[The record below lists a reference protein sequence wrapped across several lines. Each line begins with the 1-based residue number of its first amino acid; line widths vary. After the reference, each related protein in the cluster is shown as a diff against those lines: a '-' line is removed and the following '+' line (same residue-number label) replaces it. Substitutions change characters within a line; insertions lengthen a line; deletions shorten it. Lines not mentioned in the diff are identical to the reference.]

1 MKHFSAI
8 VLALLLFPF
17 IHAWGQGSYDYYK
30 ERYENKS
37 IKSKPAKWHDLRNTL
52 GIKAGVD
59 RFDDDIKW
67 FTLENGDSVQASHI
81 VIDTIYVHKGQSVSL
96 SVPDAHGSDNS
107 VQSYQRWYDYRTNS
121 TLHYSYTS
129 GRNTI
134 TGDLLQPSSTN
145 TYHRMANGYVGKP
158 LADNYFLEATFYY
171 PTDDEFKTRFP
182 NPATGLDNSYYMIA
196 CDVSGYKD
204 YTATFDLTN
213 SKNSSFTDNFYEPTL
228 AHRIIF
234 CIIPYDGDEDWNWYA
249 KNLKGNKEKLTSS
262 DESTNAYMEEFE
274 IDYPYRRVPDHTWEM
289 VVLPKYASAYCVG
302 EGDQNTSVDLSLDEN
317 NNTAGIKL
325 LDRTSLSG
333 TGTIIYFGYPNTLS
347 DNTQTV
353 NSPGSKA
360 TILVK
365 KTVNGTTYNLVR
377 YKLTFVEK
385 NHLLTQTEVAQY
397 DAAGNSEYQYRMPS
411 FLNSEY
417 KLLTYRNFDFDVTI
431 GNSYGSPKFYPFPV
445 GWSNST
451 YGFYDGSKSVGDYTG
466 NKDCAEWGYYSLTNT
481 YVESSGGGWGQ
492 YNAAPN
498 DAASVRLNS
507 RGNQSTY
514 HLYIDASNR
523 TGTVMRIPFNE
534 SLCKGSELLVTAWV
548 KSACWD
554 ASGDNAALLFSIMG
568 VRTVNGITTYTPIHR
583 AQTGQIP
590 CTYQNRSSVTLPGYG
605 SGHNDW
611 MQCYFSFVNES
622 EDMDQFDSF
631 LIQLDSNC
639 GSTNGGDMY
648 VDDIRV
654 YLQTPEA
661 KVTQMTSVCTDEE
674 TRIHGYLTWDRV
686 LSRMGITDT
695 TTEATYAIDIAY
707 VDTISYTHKYNE
719 LIQAGTTEALAQQQA
734 LDFAAVTIPGAHGG
748 RFFRFCFKTPY
759 AANTTYDADDDDTS
773 LVGRTWDGQN
783 LYLFGGKDEAGR
795 NVLTGDFYANLSPNR
810 PYWLVISKPAKDDA
824 KADAGDFM
832 DEWGTPCCVKTT
844 FMLEAAD
851 KVRVNGEIVEPDMSY
866 CAGKVLNFAVGLKV
880 NVGEKEVEVTKGVN
894 FDWFFGSPDS
904 SDVEA
909 EFLATVTDSVSVRTA
924 LKTFRVYYP
933 DADEINETDTPV
945 KDAFTQTMYDLLYK
959 YVNMSYDRAT
969 QYPPLILH
977 KEKLDVTLKESGL
990 GMIIAPIQT
999 EVAPGDYDISKDQW
1013 ATICWNYVPIFLQ
1026 ASGKAPQVG
1035 IGINSLKY
1043 PDDVVSPAI
1052 RIGYKQLYALSADS
1066 LLTVNLR
1073 GSTFV
1078 YGEEGTMRP
1087 VSDNAALQKLYLFN
1101 SDDPE
1106 YADLFDSDYN
1116 PYDYPIGYLDSL
1128 SSQKYS
1134 AGSTYKDMMKIH
1146 FDYAGELAP
1155 ENSAFRFR
1163 PKEGY
1168 TYWFTVYFEEVDASG
1183 NVSATCEGQFN
1194 VKMIVV
1200 PEYLVWNDTQ
1210 KDGSTVVGN
1219 WNNDDNWKRATLA
1232 QMNQSSGSDTYANEV
1247 GGATE
1252 TDNGF
1257 TPMLF
1262 SKVIIPRGT
1271 SIDLYMAGHKNN
1283 EWSEAYR
1290 PQEIAKPTENIMY
1303 DLLTFSPNTIS
1314 NTGYVT
1320 DRFRANICSQIHIEP
1335 DAELVHSEFL
1345 IYTKAWID
1353 YELEK
1358 GKWYMF
1364 STPMYEI
1371 VAGDFYTKT
1380 SGRETAPY
1388 FLPINYDTSVNN
1400 RYKPS
1405 FYQRQ
1410 WANVAPLYLPSDT
1423 KNYKNMAI
1431 KGNWS
1436 STFQTIETPYR
1447 LGDGFSMKVQDI
1459 TDGTKALVRLPKAD
1473 VEYYDYDKD
1482 GKPSSEVFPTGKTL
1496 KQVGQLMTKDF
1507 YALTLDGD
1515 IPEVKLDNYKVP
1527 LEGANNDTEYYLIG
1541 NPFMA
1546 HLDMERFFDENAFL
1560 ERKYWTSDN
1569 GAQTAAVGS
1578 DEGWVSSDDA
1588 TGGFSAYLP
1597 PLRSFF
1603 VKKREGATNTEV
1615 NFTSIMQVVGATK
1628 VVTASTRSLRITA
1641 SDGKEESSTVVN
1653 YSAEAQRGYE
1663 ADKDAALFLDG
1674 NLAAVPTVYTVADTK
1689 ALSVNQTN
1697 DLYNIPIGTYGGLYA
1712 NVTLTF
1718 TGVEPFGNASLFD
1731 AVTGQSTPLYEGTAV
1746 EVKSNVG
1753 GRYFLRAGTPT
1764 GNEEPTPS
1772 QILIYTVGQ
1781 HKVVVS
1787 STAAPIET
1795 IRINTFEGK
1804 LLKEVKGAGQ
1814 YQEVDLEKGNYI
1826 VTVQTDNGE
1835 THTEKLRVR

>member
-8 VLALLLFPF
+8 VLTLLLFPF
-17 IHAWGQGSYDYYK
+17 LHAWGQESNNYYRRSYED
-30 ERYENKS
+30 KS
-37 IKSKPAKWHDLRNTL
+37 IKSKPAKWHDLRSTL

-59 RFDDDIKW
+59 RFDDGIKW

-96 SVPDAHGSDNS
+96 SVPDVYDGNNS
-107 VQSYQRWYDYRTNS
+107 VNSYQRWYDYRTNS
-121 TLHYSYTS
+121 TLHYSYKS
-129 GRNTI
+129 GSRNI
-134 TGDLLQPSSTN
+134 TGDLLKPSSSQTFF
-145 TYHRMANGYVGKP
+145 RMANGYVGSP
-158 LADNYFLEATFYY
+158 LVTSYFLNATFYY
-171 PTDDEFKTRFP
+171 PTDSEFNTRFP
-182 NPATGLDNSYYMIA
+182 NPEKGLDNSYYMIA

-204 YTATFDLTN
+204 HTATFDRTT
-213 SKNSSFTDNFYEPTL
+213 SKKSSFTDNFYEPTL

-234 CIIPYDGDEDWNWYA
+234 YIVPYDGDDDWNWYA
-249 KNLKGNKEKLTSS
+249 KNLKENKAKLTSS

-274 IDYPYRRVPDHTWEM
+274 IDYPYRRVPDHTMEM
-289 VVLPKYASAYCVG
+289 VALSKYANAYCVG
-302 EGDQNTSVDLSLDEN
+302 TGDDGTEVKISLDT
-317 NNTAGIKL
+317 NTAGISL
-325 LDRTSLSG
+325 NTTSLSG
-333 TGTIIYFGYPNTLS
+333 TGTIIYFTYPKTLT
-347 DNTQTV
+347 DKTQTV

-365 KTVNGTTYNLVR
+365 KTVNGTTYNLAR

-417 KLLTYRNFDFDVTI
+417 KLLTYRNFDYDEAI
-431 GNSYGSPKFYPFPV
+431 GNSYGSSKFYPFPV
-445 GWSNST
+445 GWSAST
-451 YGFYDGSKSVGDYTG
+451 YGFYDGSKSESDYTG
-466 NKDCAEWGYYSLTNT
+466 TCDCAEWGYYALTNS
-481 YVESSGGGWGQ
+481 YVESSDGGWTSGKVI
-492 YNAAPN
+492 APAPN

-507 RGNQSTY
+507 RGNRSTY

-523 TGTVMRIPFNE
+523 TGTVMRIPFSE
-534 SLCKGSELLVTAWV
+534 SLCKGSELVVTAWV
-548 KSACWD
+548 KSACWGD
-554 ASGDNAALLFSIMG
+554 TSDNAAILFSIMG
-568 VRTVNGITTYTPIHR
+568 VKMVNGVTTYTPIHR

-590 CTYQNRSSVTLPGYG
+590 CTYQNRSNVTLPGYG
-605 SGHNDW
+605 SGNNDW

-622 EDMDQFDSF
+622 EEMDQFDSF

-654 YLQTPEA
+654 YMQTPEA
-661 KVTQMTSVCTDEE
+661 KVTQKTSVCTDDK
-674 TRIHGYLTWDRV
+674 TRINGYLTWDRV
-686 LSRMGITDT
+686 LSNMGITDT
-695 TTEATYAIDIAY
+695 TTAATYAIDVAY
-707 VDTISYTHKYNE
+707 VDTISYTRKYNE
-719 LIQAGTTEALAQQQA
+719 LIQAGTAEALAQQLA
-734 LDFAAVTIPGAHGG
+734 LDFAAVEIPGDRGG
-748 RFFRFCFKTPY
+748 RFLRLCFKTPF
-759 AANTTYDADDDDTS
+759 AANTPYDADDDNTS
-773 LVGRTWDGQN
+773 LVGKTWDGKN
-783 LYLFGGKDEAGR
+783 LYLFGDYDEAGR
-795 NVLTGDFYANLSPNR
+795 KVLNGDFYANFSPNR
-810 PYWLVISKPAKDDA
+810 PYWLVISKPAKDDG
-824 KADAGDFM
+824 KADVTDFM
-832 DEWGTPCCVKTT
+832 DEWGTPCCLKTT

-851 KVRVNGEIVEPDMSY
+851 KVRVNGEIIEPDMSY

-880 NVGEKEVEVTKGVN
+880 KVGDKEIEVTKGVN

-909 EFLATVTDSVSVRTA
+909 EFLATDADSISVRTA

-933 DADEINETDTPV
+933 DAEEINETDTPA
-945 KDAFTQTMYDLLYK
+945 KDAFTQAMYDLLYK
-959 YVNMSYDRAT
+959 YVNMPYDAT
-969 QYPPLILH
+969 KNYKPLILH
-977 KEKLDVTLKESGL
+977 NEKLDVSLKESGL
-990 GMIIAPIQT
+990 GLIIAPIQT
-999 EVAPGDYDISKDQW
+999 TVAPGDYDISEDQW
-1013 ATICWNYVPIFLQ
+1013 ATICWSYIPIFLQ
-1026 ASGKAPQVG
+1026 SSGKAPQMG
-1035 IGINSLKY
+1035 IGINALKY
-1043 PDDVVSPAI
+1043 PDETISPAI

-1078 YGEEGTMRP
+1078 YDKDGTMRP
-1087 VSDNAALQKLYLFN
+1087 VSDNESLQKLYLFN

-1106 YADLFDSDYN
+1106 YADLFGADYN
-1116 PYDYPIGYLDSL
+1116 PYDYPIGYLDAL
-1128 SSQKYS
+1128 TSQQYS
-1134 AGSTYKDMMKIH
+1134 AGSSFKDMMKIH
-1146 FDYAGELAP
+1146 FDYTGALTP
-1155 ENSAFRFR
+1155 ENTSFKFR

-1219 WNNDDNWKRATLA
+1219 WNNDSNWKRATLA
-1232 QMNQSSGSDTYANEV
+1232 RMNQSSGSATYANEV
-1247 GGATE
+1247 SGATE
-1252 TDNGF
+1252 TANGF

-1271 SIDLYMAGHKNN
+1271 SVDLYMAGHYNYV
-1283 EWSEAYR
+1283 WSEAFR

-1303 DLLTFSPNTIS
+1303 DLLTFSPDATH
-1314 NTGYVT
+1314 TGYET

-1335 DAELVHSEFL
+1335 DAELVHSEYL

-1388 FLPINYDTSVNN
+1388 FNPISYDTNKNN

-1410 WANVAPLYLPSDT
+1410 WADVAPLFLPSDT
-1423 KNYKNMAI
+1423 KNYVNMAI

-1436 STFQTIETPYR
+1436 STFQTVETPYK

-1459 TDGTKALVRLPKAD
+1459 DDGAKALVRLPKAD
-1473 VEYYDYDKD
+1473 VAYYDYHKNGD
-1482 GKPSSEVFPTGKTL
+1482 PSTEIFPTGKTL
-1496 KQVGQLMTKDF
+1496 KQVGKLMTDDF
-1507 YALTLDGD
+1507 YVNTLEGNLPDSVQVFD
-1515 IPEVKLDNYKVP
+1515 YKVN
-1527 LEGANNDTEYYLIG
+1527 LEGINNDTEYYLIG

-1546 HLDMERFFDENAFL
+1546 HLDMSRFFDENAFL

-1569 GAQTAAVGS
+1569 GAQTVAVGS
-1578 DEGWVSSDDA
+1578 PEGWVTSSEA
-1588 TGGFSAYLP
+1588 TGKFAEYLP

-1603 VKKREGATNTEV
+1603 VKKNEGATNTEV
-1615 NFTSIMQVVGATK
+1615 NFTSDMQVVGATK
-1628 VVTASTRSLRITA
+1628 VVTTSTRSLRITA
-1641 SDGKEESSTVVN
+1641 SDGKEKSSTVVN

-1663 ADKDAALFLDG
+1663 ADKDAGLFLDG

-1689 ALSVNQTN
+1689 AVSVNQTN
-1697 DLYNIPIGTYGGLYA
+1697 DLYNIPIGTYGGWYA

-1718 TGVEPFGNASLFD
+1718 TGVEPFGNVSLYD

-1764 GNEEPTPS
+1764 GNEDLTVS

-1787 STAAPIET
+1787 STAARIET
-1795 IRINTFEGK
+1795 IRINTFDGK

-1835 THTEKLRVR
+1835 RRTEKVRVR